1 MKDIY
6 EILSHLPLSLLSL
19 LWPTCPYPCCSTLPR
34 THVVWHV
41 RAADTISKHLPH
53 RTSTHRVW
61 SGLSPLSE
69 FPLAAAPVR
78 VHRTAECFH
87 KHYWRIPKKK
97 TMNWINTAVVFVRCC
112 VRLWLV
118 FLRPVATRHRPPLIN
133 NSAAQ
138 HIRALPQSTPSC
150 QRLWE
155 ANFWLCTVKTVV
167 SNSGLCR
174 LELQRKGLPMS
185 VF

>member
-1 MKDIY
+1 MRSSPI
-6 EILSHLPLSLLSL
+6 SQLSL

-69 FPLAAAPVR
+69 FPLATAPVR

-87 KHYWRIPKKK
+87 KHYWRIPKKR
-97 TMNWINTAVVFVRCC
+97 TMNWINTVCSMLCASVIGIPAAGRDLTSTPPDKQLVVVGC
-112 VRLWLV
+112 VLQ
-118 FLRPVATRHRPPLIN
+118 H
-133 NSAAQ
+133 SAAQ